1 RSGRRVASRALIG
14 MTAVLGYLAINVPAG
29 TGFGNL
35 PFVAIMVALTVAA
48 VIANVAHPV
57 SWSLDETR
65 FAVGAPIVLGGI
77 AMLALI
83 AAGRATPA
91 ATVGASGLGSF
102 VTTPMAVA
110 AGTFLLGPIAWAA
123 FAMAGRIGF

>member
-48 VIANVAHPV
+48 VLANVAHPV
-57 SWSLDETR
+57 SWALDETR
-65 FAVGAPIVLGGI
+65 FAVGAPIVLGVI

-83 AAGRATPA
+83 ATGKATPA
-91 ATVGASGLGSF
+91 ATVGASGLGSC
-102 VTTPMAVA
+102 VHTAVGVA
-110 AGTFLLGPIAWAA
+110 SRTLRTAP
-123 FAMAGRIGF
+123 